1 VIFLI
6 LRGNGVATHYNLL
19 ANTRLLVIQFAAVWV
34 ETEVSSSIL
43 DSSEEEID
51 VESIIVKSE
60 IESIFESLEGSSCF
74 GSTSRCSNVMSKG
87 LAIRGFS
94 ADTRL
99 SVIQFAAVWVETVS
113 SGCESDIR
121 WGCRSR
127 NESTTGFTVNTFGK
141 VYTSDVG
148 CEPSLG
154 RPAVV
159 VLIN

>member
-1 VIFLI
+1 MSCRKNWQYVVFS
-6 LRGNGVATHYNLL
+6 AD
-19 ANTRLLVIQFAAVWV
+19 TRLSVIQFAAVWV
-34 ETEVSSSIL
+34 ETVS
-43 DSSEEEID
+43 
-51 VESIIVKSE
+51 
-60 IESIFESLEGSSCF
+60 
-74 GSTSRCSNVMSKG
+74 
-87 LAIRGFS
+87 
-94 ADTRL
+94 